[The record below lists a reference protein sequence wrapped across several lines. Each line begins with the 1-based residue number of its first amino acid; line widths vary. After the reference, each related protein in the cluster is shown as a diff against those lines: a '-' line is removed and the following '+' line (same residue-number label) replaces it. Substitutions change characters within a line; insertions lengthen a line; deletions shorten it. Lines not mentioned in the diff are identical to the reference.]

1 MVYCAIEF
9 VWTSYIWYK
18 VCTISMSE
26 GSYIVFYNS
35 NFVFIT
41 YSYSKDSFI
50 LSLFKNV
57 NIYNSNITVLLL
69 LLYTVL
75 LILLKVQICIY

>member
-1 MVYCAIEF
+1 MVYCDIEF

-18 VCTISMSE
+18 VCTISMSG
-26 GSYIVFYNS
+26 GSYIVFNNS
-35 NFVFIT
+35 NLLFIT
-41 YSYSKDSFI
+41 YSYSTDSFI

-69 LLYTVL
+69 LLYT
-75 LILLKVQICIY
+75 